1 MRPLRKDF
9 AQIALTNLTARRLL
23 LIVRLLLP
31 SSLLL
36 LSKLKVSTITIRRTR
51 SYGRSSIASLARGRI
66 KIKAYPLLVR
76 KL

>member
-9 AQIALTNLTARRLL
+9 AQIALTNLMAGRLL
-23 LIVRLLLP
+23 LIIHLLLP

-36 LSKLKVSTITIRRTR
+36 LSKLRASTITIRRTK
-51 SYGRSSIASLARGRI
+51 SCGRNSTASLAKNRI
-66 KIKAYPLLVR
+66 KIKACLLPVR